1 MRFAAIAVT
10 ALAGLALA
18 ACTGGVISPRNV
30 SGDLKVVT
38 PIRDGTYEI
47 IPSDNEATVRIARH
61 GTDYRMSNAASME
74 SPVVFRV
81 LAMPELPRSRYLIQ
95 VDDPDK
101 KTGKLTYHYYFV
113 IIGADQIVVLTPSRH
128 DLEAANLDTNL
139 KPLVTVEGGDEVVP
153 RDPKDTLSVL
163 KLLATEPV
171 ASEVIMQFARRD

>member
-47 IPSDNEATVRIARH
+47 IPSDNGATVRIARH
-61 GTDYRMSNAASME
+61 GTDYRMISTSPE
-74 SPVVFRV
+74 SPLTFRV

-101 KTGKLTYHYYFV
+101 KTGKLTYHYYFA
-113 IIGADQIVVLTPSRH
+113 IIGCRPDRGADAV
-128 DLEAANLDTNL
+128 AA
-139 KPLVTVEGGDEVVP
+139 
-153 RDPKDTLSVL
+153 
-163 KLLATEPV
+163 
-171 ASEVIMQFARRD
+171 